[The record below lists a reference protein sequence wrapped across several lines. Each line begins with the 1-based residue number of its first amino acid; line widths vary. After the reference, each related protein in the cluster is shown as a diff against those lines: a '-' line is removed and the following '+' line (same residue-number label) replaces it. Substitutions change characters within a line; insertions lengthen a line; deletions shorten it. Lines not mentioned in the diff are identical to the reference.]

1 MSSPAKVLAI
11 NFGGIGDEVLFLP
24 TLERIKELAPDCEL
38 TLLVEPRSKSIMD
51 VTNLIDKIITFDI
64 KKKPLTLVDLIR
76 LTMLLR
82 TGGYDMV
89 ISSGSSPMVAMLLF
103 LSGIKLRVGYD
114 SGSPVKS
121 LLTHPVKLVREQYA
135 ADMYHDLT
143 KGMANYLRRKANANA
158 SIRDVN
164 HTYQVP
170 KVTLKAESL
179 AAMKAFLEEGLKQ
192 TQNGTQEAT
201 QNAVTTDDTKPA
213 DISQIDTRPV
223 KTVLI
228 HPGTSQ
234 MAVSKGIIKHWSSE
248 NWLTF
253 IRLLQNQKDQPF
265 QTRVIL
271 CGGPDDKEVVAGLE
285 RLLKAD
291 SGQGKNGSSASAA
304 PYISAVGK
312 TKGLADL
319 AALTSLCDVLVCVD
333 SAPMHIGV
341 GLNKNLVALFGPTD
355 PKLLIPNQ
363 KNFKVLA
370 DRPEY
375 AHANGAVNAK
385 SPANGISPAPASAV
399 ASAPASSASASGSA
413 SVATASV
420 ATAPPRSLQDG
431 LGVRL
436 HPESVYQ
443 SLLDLLRAESS
454 Q

>member
-38 TLLVEPRSKSIMD
+38 TLLVEPRSKSVME

-64 KKKPLTLVDLIR
+64 KKKPLTPFDLIA

-82 TGGYDMV
+82 KGGYDMV

-114 SGSPVKS
+114 AGSPVKS
-121 LLTHPVKLVREQYA
+121 LLTHPVKLLREQYA

-143 KGMANYLRRKANANA
+143 KGMANYLRRKANPNA
-158 SIRDVN
+158 SIRDIDD
-164 HTYQVP
+164 TYQVP
-170 KVTLKAESL
+170 KITLKADSL
-179 AAMKAFLEEGLKQ
+179 AAMKAFLEEGLKN
-192 TQNGTQEAT
+192 T
-201 QNAVTTDDTKPA
+201 VTTTDTN
-213 DISQIDTRPV
+213 QIDTRPV

-248 NWLTF
+248 NWLAF

-285 RLLKAD
+285 KLLKAD
-291 SGQGKNGSSASAA
+291 EGKGSGNNGSGASGDGANENGSSGSSAGAA

-370 DRPEY
+370 DRPES
-375 AHANGAVNAK
+375 N
-385 SPANGISPAPASAV
+385 
-399 ASAPASSASASGSA
+399 SS
-413 SVATASV
+413 
-420 ATAPPRSLQDG
+420 PPRSLQDG

-436 HPESVYQ
+436 HPETVYQ

>member
-38 TLLVEPRSKSIMD
+38 TLLVEPRSKSVME

-64 KKKPLTLVDLIR
+64 KKKPLTPFDLIT

-82 TGGYDMV
+82 KGGYDMV

-114 SGSPVKS
+114 AGSPVKS
-121 LLTHPVKLVREQYA
+121 LLTHPVKLLRDQYA

-143 KGMANYLRRKANANA
+143 KGMANYLRRKANPNA
-158 SIRDVN
+158 SIRDVDD
-164 HTYQVP
+164 TYQVP
-170 KVTLKAESL
+170 KITLKPDSL

-192 TQNGTQEAT
+192 TQAAAQKSTQASTHESTHESTLAASQT
-201 QNAVTTDDTKPA
+201 AVTTDDT
-213 DISQIDTRPV
+213 RPV
-223 KTVLI
+223 KTILI

-248 NWLTF
+248 NWLAF
-253 IRLLQNQKDQPF
+253 IRLLQNQKDLPF

-285 RLLKAD
+285 KLLKAD
-291 SGQGKNGSSASAA
+291 AA

-370 DRPEY
+370 DRPDS
-375 AHANGAVNAK
+375 NV
-385 SPANGISPAPASAV
+385 S
-399 ASAPASSASASGSA
+399 
-413 SVATASV
+413 
-420 ATAPPRSLQDG
+420 PPRSLQDG

-436 HPESVYQ
+436 HPETVYQ
-443 SLLDLLRAESS
+443 SLLDLLREESG

>member
-38 TLLVEPRSKSIMD
+38 TLLVEPRSKSVME

-64 KKKPLTLVDLIR
+64 KKKPLTPFDLIA

-82 TGGYDMV
+82 KGGYDMV

-114 SGSPVKS
+114 AGSPVKA
-121 LLTHPVKLVREQYA
+121 LLTHPVKLLREQYA

-143 KGMANYLRRKANANA
+143 KGMANYLRRKANPNA
-158 SIRDVN
+158 SIRDIDD
-164 HTYQVP
+164 TYQVP
-170 KVTLKAESL
+170 KITLKADSL
-179 AAMKAFLEEGLKQ
+179 AAMKAFLEEGLR
-192 TQNGTQEAT
+192 AT
-201 QNAVTTDDTKPA
+201 QAPTQSAVTTDDTKQN
-213 DISQIDTRPV
+213 DTNQIDTRPV

-271 CGGPDDKEVVAGLE
+271 CGGPDDKEVVAELE
-285 RLLKAD
+285 KLLKAD
-291 SGQGKNGSSASAA
+291 EGKGSGASGDGANENGSSSSSAGAA

-375 AHANGAVNAK
+375 AAANAAA
-385 SPANGISPAPASAV
+385 SNGSATSASGNSGKSPAPASA
-399 ASAPASSASASGSA
+399 SSSN
-413 SVATASV
+413 ATTS
-420 ATAPPRSLQDG
+420 PPRSLQDG

-436 HPESVYQ
+436 HPETVYQ